1 MALEDTV
8 DFVPA
13 TVASLTAVYDHDVF
27 GRCCRLREDER
38 GRRVW
43 SAAVERVD
51 ARDPRAHCSP
61 QPGAA

>member
-1 MALEDTV
+1 MTLEDMIN
-8 DFVPA
+8 FVRA

-38 GRRVW
+38 GRRVRP
-43 SAAVERVD
+43 AAVERVD